1 MAWPFFKGCD
11 KYIQKHELCDFI
23 LFQLHGNELWDF
35 KQNLIVLIRVLT
47 LRMKNG
53 TTLIWIHD

>member
-23 LFQLHGNELWDF
+23 FFQLHGNEL
-35 KQNLIVLIRVLT
+35 
-47 LRMKNG
+47 
-53 TTLIWIHD
+53 